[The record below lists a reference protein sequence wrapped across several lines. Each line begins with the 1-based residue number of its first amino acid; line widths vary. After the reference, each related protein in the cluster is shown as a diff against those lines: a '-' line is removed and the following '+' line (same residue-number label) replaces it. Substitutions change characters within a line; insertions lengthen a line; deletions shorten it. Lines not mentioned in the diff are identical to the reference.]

1 MHLKKRISFHDKNQ
15 NALDFMIKNQNAL
28 DFMIKKI
35 IIVSPKENQ
44 EKTIIVCPKENPV
57 LRCFIIVSF

>member
-1 MHLKKRISFHDKNQ
+1 MHLKKRIRFHD
-15 NALDFMIKNQNAL
+15 KNQNAL

-44 EKTIIVCPKENPV
+44 EKTIIVSPKENPV